1 MGGAGAGEA
10 GTAALTDRTNPS
22 PSETTVVETDAAPNV
37 SAGPTRG
44 DGSPEIAAAPAA
56 ASSLTPTP
64 ETRAAR
70 GAGGDET
77 PGTPAIELDP
87 EVNEA
92 DLVEA
97 LEAIDLADATHVGD
111 TTDAGASTVSQK
123 AQRDDGPV
131 EMRIPEDGAGGM
143 EEEERNVDDGHDG
156 TRAPVFLELFGGAN
170 EDKLNVRLV
179 EVSFQEE
186 FLPGDLCA
194 SRSDTGSPV
203 VLGKTHFRFSR
214 PPAIDL
220 FQRRGLL
227 LALASFSQ
235 NPRTSSLDF
244 DLLCNR
250 ANRLLEAVETI
261 LENSTDATASASSTS
276 LSRFSSLGSR
286 FRSPV
291 FLPSV
296 D

>member
-37 SAGPTRG
+37 SAGSTRG

-56 ASSLTPTP
+56 ASSLASAS

-77 PGTPAIELDP
+77 PGTLAIELDP

-97 LEAIDLADATHVGD
+97 LEAIDLADATQVGD

-123 AQRDDGPV
+123 AQRDDGPA
-131 EMRIPEDGAGGM
+131 EMRILEDRAGGP

-179 EVSFQEE
+179 EVSFSRGVSPRETCARPEVTQAHLFSSENP
-186 FLPGDLCA
+186 FSLLAAPGYRVVSA
-194 SRSDTGSPV
+194 TWPPSRSGV
-203 VLGKTHFRFSR
+203 
-214 PPAIDL
+214 
-220 FQRRGLL
+220 
-227 LALASFSQ
+227 
-235 NPRTSSLDF
+235 
-244 DLLCNR
+244 
-250 ANRLLEAVETI
+250 I
-261 LENSTDATASASSTS
+261 LTES
-276 LSRFSSLGSR
+276 
-286 FRSPV
+286 
-291 FLPSV
+291 
-296 D
+296 